1 MIYTVSISAVLIG
14 ITLIFILSNN
24 TISSSASQNSATPDF
39 LTYVN
44 STYGIKMQVPSNW
57 DLQEVGNRLNDST
70 ITIIRLTPSFDI
82 HRSFDTDPSDGST
95 YIDINEQKDFRNM
108 SLDSLMKNNINI
120 IKNDKNTSDFKLMSS
135 TTDAILAG
143 QKAYTLVYASTYNGQ
158 KTITMDSATLCG
170 DRIYSATYSAEPL
183 NYVEFG
189 GTARKMFASLKLM
202 TAS

>member
-1 MIYTVSISAVLIG
+1 MINTVSISVVLID
-14 ITLIFILSNN
+14 ITLIFILSTN
-24 TISSSASQNSATPDF
+24 TTSSSAFQNSTRYF

-57 DLQEVGNRLNDST
+57 DLQEVGNRLNDSS
-70 ITIIRLTPSFDI
+70 ITIIRLTPSFEI

-95 YIDINEQKDFRNM
+95 YLDINEQKYFRNM

-143 QKAYTLVYASTYNGQ
+143 QKAYTLVYAEY
-158 KTITMDSATLCG
+158 I
-170 DRIYSATYSAEPL
+170 
-183 NYVEFG
+183 
-189 GTARKMFASLKLM
+189 
-202 TAS
+202 

>member
-1 MIYTVSISAVLIG
+1 MINTVSISVVLID
-14 ITLIFILSNN
+14 ITLIFILSTN
-24 TISSSASQNSATPDF
+24 TTSSSAFQNSTRYF

-57 DLQEVGNRLNDST
+57 DLQEVGNRLNDSS

-95 YIDINEQKDFRNM
+95 YLDINEQKYFRNM

-143 QKAYTLVYASTYNGQ
+143 QKAYTLVYASTYNGLI
-158 KTITMDSATLCG
+158 TITMDSATLCG
-170 DRIYSATYSAEPL
+170 DRIYSATYSVEPL
-183 NYVEFG
+183 NYVEFAQ
-189 GTARKMFASLKLM
+189 TAQKMVGSLKLIM
-202 TAS
+202 TS

>member
-1 MIYTVSISAVLIG
+1 MINTVSISVVLID
-14 ITLIFILSNN
+14 ITLIFILSTN
-24 TISSSASQNSATPDF
+24 TTSSSAFQNSIRYF

-57 DLQEVGNRLNDST
+57 DLQEVGNRLNDSS

-82 HRSFDTDPSDGST
+82 HRSFDTDPSDGSN
-95 YIDINEQKDFRNM
+95 YLDINEQKYFRNM

-143 QKAYTLVYASTYNGQ
+143 QKAYTLVYASTYNGL

-170 DRIYSATYSAEPL
+170 DRIYSAAYSVEPL
-183 NYVEFG
+183 NYVEFAQ
-189 GTARKMFASLKLM
+189 TAQKMVGSLKLIM
-202 TAS
+202 TS

>member
-1 MIYTVSISAVLIG
+1 MINTVSISVVLID
-14 ITLIFILSNN
+14 ITLIFILSTN
-24 TISSSASQNSATPDF
+24 TTSSSAFQNSTRYF

-57 DLQEVGNRLNDST
+57 DLQEVGNRLNDSS

-95 YIDINEQKDFRNM
+95 YLDINEQKYFRNM

>member
-1 MIYTVSISAVLIG
+1 MIFTVSISVLLIG
-14 ITLIFILSNN
+14 ITLIFIFSTN
-24 TISSSASQNSATPDF
+24 TTSSLAFQNSTPDL

-44 STYGIKMQVPSNW
+44 STYGIKIQVPSSW
-57 DLQEVGNRLNDST
+57 DLQEVGSALNDSS
-70 ITIIRLTPSFDI
+70 ITIIRFTPSFDI

-95 YIDINEQKDFRNM
+95 YIDINEQKVFRNM

-143 QKAYTLVYASTYNGQ
+143 QKAYTLVYASTYKGL

-170 DRIYSATYSAEPL
+170 DRIYSATFSAEPL

-189 GTARKMFASLKLM
+189 QTAQKMFGSLKLM
-202 TAS
+202 MAS

>member
-1 MIYTVSISAVLIG
+1 MINTVSISVVLID
-14 ITLIFILSNN
+14 ITLIFILSTN
-24 TISSSASQNSATPDF
+24 TTSSSAFQNSTRYF

-57 DLQEVGNRLNDST
+57 DLQEVGNRLNDSS

-95 YIDINEQKDFRNM
+95 YLDINEQKYFRNM

-143 QKAYTLVYASTYNGQ
+143 QKAYTLVYASTYNGL

-189 GTARKMFASLKLM
+189 GTARKMFASLKLIM
-202 TAS
+202 TS

>member
-14 ITLIFILSNN
+14 ITLIFILSTN
-24 TISSSASQNSATPDF
+24 TTSSSAFQNSIRYF

-57 DLQEVGNRLNDST
+57 DLQEVGNRLNDSS

-95 YIDINEQKDFRNM
+95 YLDINEQKYFRNM

-143 QKAYTLVYASTYNGQ
+143 QKAYTLVYASTYNGL

-170 DRIYSATYSAEPL
+170 DRIYSATYSVEPL
-183 NYVEFG
+183 NYVEFAQ
-189 GTARKMFASLKLM
+189 TAQKMVGSLKLIM
-202 TAS
+202 TS

>member
-1 MIYTVSISAVLIG
+1 MINTVSISVVLID
-14 ITLIFILSNN
+14 ITLIFILSTN
-24 TISSSASQNSATPDF
+24 TTSSSAFQNSTRYF

-57 DLQEVGNRLNDST
+57 DLQEVGNRLNDSS

-95 YIDINEQKDFRNM
+95 YLDINEQKYFRNM

-120 IKNDKNTSDFKLMSS
+120 IKNDKITSDFKLMSS

-143 QKAYTLVYASTYNGQ
+143 QKAYTLVYASTYNGL

-170 DRIYSATYSAEPL
+170 DRIYSATYSVEPL
-183 NYVEFG
+183 NYVEFAQ
-189 GTARKMFASLKLM
+189 TAQKMVGSLKLIM
-202 TAS
+202 TS

>member
-1 MIYTVSISAVLIG
+1 MINTVSISVVLIG
-14 ITLIFILSNN
+14 ITLIFILSNDS
-24 TISSSASQNSATPDF
+24 TSSSAFQNSAIPDF

-44 STYGIKMQVPSNW
+44 STYGIKMQVPSDW

-95 YIDINEQKDFRNM
+95 YIDINEQKDFRNI
-108 SLDSLMKNNINI
+108 SLDSLMKNNINF

-143 QKAYTLVYASTYNGQ
+143 QKAYTLVYASTYNGLI
-158 KTITMDSATLCG
+158 TITMDSVTLCG
-170 DRIYSATYSAEPL
+170 DRIYSATY
-183 NYVEFG
+183 
-189 GTARKMFASLKLM
+189 
-202 TAS
+202 

>member
-1 MIYTVSISAVLIG
+1 MIFTVSISVLLIG
-14 ITLIFILSNN
+14 ITLIFIFSTN
-24 TISSSASQNSATPDF
+24 TTSSLAFQNSTPDF

-44 STYGIKMQVPSNW
+44 STYGIKIQVPSSW
-57 DLQEVGNRLNDST
+57 DLQEVGSALNDSS
-70 ITIIRLTPSFDI
+70 ITIIRFTPSFDI

-95 YIDINEQKDFRNM
+95 YIDINEQKVFRNM

-143 QKAYTLVYASTYNGQ
+143 QKAYTLVYASTYKGL

-170 DRIYSATYSAEPL
+170 DRIYSATFSAEPL

-189 GTARKMFASLKLM
+189 QTAQKMFGSLKLM
-202 TAS
+202 MAS

>member
-1 MIYTVSISAVLIG
+1 MINTVSISVVLID
-14 ITLIFILSNN
+14 ITLIFILSTN
-24 TISSSASQNSATPDF
+24 TTSSSAFQNSTRYF

-57 DLQEVGNRLNDST
+57 DLQEVGNRLNDSS

-95 YIDINEQKDFRNM
+95 YLDINEQKYFRNM

-135 TTDAILAG
+135 TTNAILAG
-143 QKAYTLVYASTYNGQ
+143 QKAYTLVYASTYNGLI
-158 KTITMDSATLCG
+158 TITMDSATLCG

-189 GTARKMFASLKLM
+189 ETAQKMFGSLKLIM
-202 TAS
+202 TS

>member
-1 MIYTVSISAVLIG
+1 MINTVSISVVLID
-14 ITLIFILSNN
+14 ITLIFILSTN
-24 TISSSASQNSATPDF
+24 TTSSSAFQNSTRYF

-57 DLQEVGNRLNDST
+57 DLQEVGNRLNDSS

>member
-1 MIYTVSISAVLIG
+1 MINTVSISVVLID
-14 ITLIFILSNN
+14 ITLIFILSTN
-24 TISSSASQNSATPDF
+24 TTSSSAFQNSTQYF

-57 DLQEVGNRLNDST
+57 DLQEVGNRLNDSS

-95 YIDINEQKDFRNM
+95 YLDINEQKYFRNM

>member
-1 MIYTVSISAVLIG
+1 MINTVSISVVLID
-14 ITLIFILSNN
+14 ITLIFILSTN
-24 TISSSASQNSATPDF
+24 TTSSSAFQNSTRYF

-57 DLQEVGNRLNDST
+57 DLQEVGNRLNDSS
-70 ITIIRLTPSFDI
+70 ITIIRLTPSFEI

-95 YIDINEQKDFRNM
+95 YLDINEQKYFRNM

-143 QKAYTLVYASTYNGQ
+143 QKAYTLVYASTYNGLI
-158 KTITMDSATLCG
+158 TITMDSATLCG
-170 DRIYSATYSAEPL
+170 DRIYSATYSVEPL
-183 NYVEFG
+183 NYVEFAQ
-189 GTARKMFASLKLM
+189 TAQKMVGSLKLIM
-202 TAS
+202 TS

>member
-1 MIYTVSISAVLIG
+1 MINTVSISVVLID
-14 ITLIFILSNN
+14 ITLIFILSTN
-24 TISSSASQNSATPDF
+24 TTSSSAFQNSIRYF

-57 DLQEVGNRLNDST
+57 DLQEVGNRLNDSS

-95 YIDINEQKDFRNM
+95 YLDINEQKYFRNM
-108 SLDSLMKNNINI
+108 SLDSLMKNNTNI

-143 QKAYTLVYASTYNGQ
+143 QKAYTLVYASTYNGL

>member
-1 MIYTVSISAVLIG
+1 MINTVSISVVLID
-14 ITLIFILSNN
+14 ITLIFILSTN
-24 TISSSASQNSATPDF
+24 TTSSSAFQNSTRYF

-57 DLQEVGNRLNDST
+57 DLQEVGNRLNDSS

-95 YIDINEQKDFRNM
+95 YLDINEQKYFRNM

-143 QKAYTLVYASTYNGQ
+143 QKAYTLVYASTYNGLI
-158 KTITMDSATLCG
+158 TITMDSATLCG

-189 GTARKMFASLKLM
+189 GTARKMFASLKLIM
-202 TAS
+202 TS

>member
-1 MIYTVSISAVLIG
+1 MINTVSISVVLID
-14 ITLIFILSNN
+14 ITLIFILSTN
-24 TISSSASQNSATPDF
+24 TTSSSAFQNSIRYF

-57 DLQEVGNRLNDST
+57 DLQEVGNRLNDSS

-95 YIDINEQKDFRNM
+95 YLDINEQKYFRNM

-143 QKAYTLVYASTYNGQ
+143 QKAYTLVYASTYNGL

-170 DRIYSATYSAEPL
+170 DRIYSATYSVEPL
-183 NYVEFG
+183 NYVEFAQ
-189 GTARKMFASLKLM
+189 TAQKMVGSLKLIM
-202 TAS
+202 TS